1 MTSHTDSGF
10 NVLDDQNFDFNLLTD
25 QDFQFETP
33 DFLDLPLEEQ
43 NILENFSNELQ
54 CHNYVQSENQSAQ
67 LNGDS
72 SSLDFV
78 RNEILNSVL
87 DDFLKESCKNNSIS
101 NELSSTYSMTT
112 SENDVSVIHIPEENS
127 NCPIN
132 GVLSETPPQTPPD
145 FIEQVPNSSPIIP
158 SNPIVVSLAVPNVTY
173 VFPPPISAQPVITPP
188 KICKKI
194 QPRLNGSNPET
205 QITQNVS
212 SIHTN
217 IVKDHD
223 YSSEPSVT
231 LLSGISQTEESRSN
245 ASVQNGLL
253 TKPKRKRTRLPQNPE
268 DRFRL
273 VEERREQK
281 KAKNREY
288 ALLSRLRKLEYVM
301 KIEEELNQVAAENTT
316 LKEENC
322 RLKHKIIDLENEI
335 LKLKAAF
342 TSKPMKKT
350 VCLMVAVF
358 MLTFN
363 FASFGSIFE
372 RNKPVKVNTEDHRVG
387 RILLWNEENT
397 SREVNSSTPMQHD
410 SYIKEDDAPYIVS
423 WDNSYNTS
431 SCLQFINK
439 SESLRLENDLLGWV
453 HRVERK
459 QKQKESKMKKNDV
472 NMKSTIPP
480 LPKLQQLGSR
490 YKNEINKD
498 IWAKRKNRNEILIY
512 QTPRKDYEDFFDAIH
527 RRDDSFYFISFSG
540 DHLLLPAIAH
550 NQTLRPRMSFVM
562 PAMILDDSMDDAD
575 DHISMMQIDCEV
587 MDTKLVHI
595 KESVIPPHLRQKHN
609 ISSKTHSKNYSKYSV
624 NRNSKQ
630 INGTVKLSNKSS
642 ENG

>member
-1 MTSHTDSGF
+1 MMTSDNGS
-10 NVLDDQNFDFNLLTD
+10 NLLDDQNFDFNLLTD
-25 QDFQFETP
+25 QDFQFGTP

-54 CHNYVQSENQSAQ
+54 LQNYGQPENQSGR

-72 SSLDFV
+72 SRMDFV
-78 RNEILNSVL
+78 GNEIFNSVL
-87 DDFLKESCKNNSIS
+87 NDFFKESCKDNSMT
-101 NELSSTYSMTT
+101 NELSSPYSNGMVT

-132 GVLSETPPQTPPD
+132 GVFSETPPQTPPD
-145 FIEQVPNSSPIIP
+145 FKEQVPNSLPIIP
-158 SNPIVVSLAVPNVTY
+158 SNPIVLSVAVPNVTY
-173 VFPPPISAQPVITPP
+173 VFPAPIPAQPVISPP
-188 KICKKI
+188 KTHMKI
-194 QPRLNGSNPET
+194 QPRLNGSNPEIQFIQNITSPTSTINGESISNTSQSST
-205 QITQNVS
+205 Q
-212 SIHTN
+212 
-217 IVKDHD
+217 
-223 YSSEPSVT
+223 
-231 LLSGISQTEESRSN
+231 SGS
-245 ASVQNGLL
+245 
-253 TKPKRKRTRLPQNPE
+253 TKSKRKRTRLPQNPE
-268 DRFRL
+268 DRVRL
-273 VEERREQK
+273 VEEKREQK

-301 KIEEELNQVAAENTT
+301 KIEEELNQMTTENTT

-335 LKLKAAF
+335 LKLKATF

-350 VCLMVAVF
+350 ICLMIAVF
-358 MLTFN
+358 MLTFR
-363 FASFGSIFE
+363 FGSFGSIFE
-372 RNKPVKVNTEDHRVG
+372 RDKPVKINTENHRFG

-397 SREVNSSTPMQHD
+397 SREVNSSTSMQHD
-410 SYIKEDDAPYIVS
+410 SYIKEDEAPYIVS
-423 WDNSYNTS
+423 WDNSFNTS
-431 SCLQFINK
+431 SCLQSINK

-453 HRVERK
+453 HRVEKK

-472 NMKSTIPP
+472 NMKSTVPP

-490 YKNEINKD
+490 YKNEMNKD

-562 PAMILDDSMDDAD
+562 PAMILDDSVDDAY

-595 KESVIPPHLRQKHN
+595 KESVIPPHLRQKQN
-609 ISSKTHSKNYSKYSV
+609 NSSKTNSKNDSKYSL
-624 NRNSKQ
+624 NRNSRR
-630 INGTVKLSNKSS
+630 IHGTTVKLSDKSS
-642 ENG
+642 GNG